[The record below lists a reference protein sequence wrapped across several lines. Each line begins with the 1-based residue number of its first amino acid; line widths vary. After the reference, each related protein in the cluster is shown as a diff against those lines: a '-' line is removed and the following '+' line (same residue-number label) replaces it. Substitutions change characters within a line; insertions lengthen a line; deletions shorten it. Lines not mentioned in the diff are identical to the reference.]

1 MRGRLP
7 GDPPPGTTLNG
18 CVALGAMLLLAVG
31 MPIMGL
37 MDGDIFVAVVGPAA
51 LTFWLSMKYLLSGH
65 WLRLFRRNNDQ

>member
-1 MRGRLP
+1 MLFVFGLLFLVYVLIP
-7 GDPPPGTTLNG
+7 LF
-18 CVALGAMLLLAVG
+18 LLLVV

-65 WLRLFRRNNDQ
+65 WLRFFRRNDDQ

>member
-7 GDPPPGTTLNG
+7 GDPSPGAEISG
-18 CVALGAMLLLAVG
+18 CLALGAMLFLAIG

-37 MDGDIFVAVVGPAA
+37 MNGDIFAAVIGPAA

-65 WLRLFRRNNDQ
+65 WLRFFRRKNDD